1 MFFFFVFFWIG
12 LAKLADAVLHGLDE
26 LEPAPEAPA
35 AAAAEVAER
44 ADGLVAVGPQLEGE
58 MHVICHVSQLHA
70 APPASASG
78 GPA

>member
-1 MFFFFVFFWIG
+1 
-12 LAKLADAVLHGLDE
+12 
-26 LEPAPEAPA
+26 
-35 AAAAEVAER
+35 VAER

-70 APPASASG
+70 ALPASASG